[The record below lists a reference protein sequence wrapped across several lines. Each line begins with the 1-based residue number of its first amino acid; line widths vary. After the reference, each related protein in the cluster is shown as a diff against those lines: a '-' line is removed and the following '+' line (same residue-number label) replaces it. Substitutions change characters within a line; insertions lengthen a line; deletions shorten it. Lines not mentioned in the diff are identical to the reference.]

1 MGKAA
6 LILKNVAD
14 VINCWWTS
22 SHMAFLRKMYSHVI
36 QSKER
41 CIILVIKI
49 FKRDTHTERKD
60 SVKDSFSQS
69 LYIYHMCLGFCRC
82 LFAGKINSQSI
93 KLYMQMFYSE
103 FEN

>member
-69 LYIYHMCLGFCRC
+69 LYISYVFRL
-82 LFAGKINSQSI
+82 L
-93 KLYMQMFYSE
+93 QMFVCWSDKLTEHKGIYANVL
-103 FEN
+103 F